1 MSISGI
7 SGTTAASTIPADM
20 NDLRDQIK
28 QLRTQADSTT
38 TPKSAAFTQDV
49 HQLRSEMST
58 LDQAV
63 TALKADAQGG
73 GQPSA
78 PGALQTVQQDMLS
91 AQTGVQNLTTEMN
104 GGATSPPQSGSGAGV
119 DVIA

>member
-7 SGTTAASTIPADM
+7 SGTTATATVPQEM

-28 QLRTQADSTT
+28 QLRSQAGNTT

-58 LDQAV
+58 LDQAI
-63 TALKADAQGG
+63 TALKAGGQGAE
-73 GQPSA
+73 QPSA
-78 PGALQTVQQDMLS
+78 PGALQTVQQDIRS
-91 AQTGVQNLTTEMN
+91 AQSGVQSLATELN
-104 GGATSPPQSGSGAGV
+104 GGATSPPQSGLGASV
-119 DVIA
+119 DVIG